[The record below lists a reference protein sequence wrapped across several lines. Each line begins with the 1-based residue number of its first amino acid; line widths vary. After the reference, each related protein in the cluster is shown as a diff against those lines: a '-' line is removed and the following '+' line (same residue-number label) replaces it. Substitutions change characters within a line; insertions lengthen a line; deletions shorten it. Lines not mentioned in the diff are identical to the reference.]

1 MALQLLKNTPTL
13 PIIMFNKG
21 AIVTPLTRNDFLK
34 QFLLT
39 TPGQY
44 HPETRAR
51 VAHLKQDS
59 LRQASVLI
67 GLVERPRG
75 LNVILTKRAEHLKHH
90 PGQVSFPGGKYEHYD
105 TSLVNTALREAQE
118 EIGLNPND
126 IHIVGQ
132 LPSLATVSQFE
143 VTPVVGFVPPSYQ
156 IQTDPNEVAEVFEVP
171 AHVLLDKNQ
180 LISQMFTIGHHKH
193 RIFALTYQHH
203 LIWGMTAQIVQALQ
217 NQIFLPHE
225 YHQRQIDQHKHNI

>member
-1 MALQLLKNTPTL
+1 M
-13 PIIMFNKG
+13 
-21 AIVTPLTRNDFLK
+21 TPLTRSDFLQ

-39 TPGQY
+39 PPAQY

-51 VAHLKQDS
+51 VAHLAKTS

-90 PGQVSFPGGKYEHYD
+90 PGQVSFPGGKYEQYD
-105 TSLVNTALREAQE
+105 NSLINTALREAQE
-118 EIGLNPND
+118 EIGLRPEQIN
-126 IHIVGQ
+126 IVGQ

-143 VTPVVGFVPPSYQ
+143 VTPVVGFVAPNYH

-171 AHVLLDKNQ
+171 AHILLDKNQ
-180 LISQMFTIGHHKH
+180 LISQTFTIGNRQH
-193 RIFALTYQHH
+193 RIFALTYQQH

-217 NQIFLPHE
+217 NQIILRYE
-225 YHQRQIDQHKHNI
+225 YQQTLIV

>member
-1 MALQLLKNTPTL
+1 M
-13 PIIMFNKG
+13 
-21 AIVTPLTRNDFLK
+21 TPLTRSDFLQ

-39 TPGQY
+39 PPAQY

-51 VAHLKQDS
+51 VAHLAKTS

-90 PGQVSFPGGKYEHYD
+90 PGQVSFPGGKYEPYD
-105 TSLVNTALREAQE
+105 NSLINTALREAQE
-118 EIGLNPND
+118 EIGLQPDQIN
-126 IHIVGQ
+126 IVGQ

-143 VTPVVGFVPPSYQ
+143 VTPVVGFVAPNYH

-171 AHVLLDKNQ
+171 AHILLDKNQ
-180 LISQMFTIGHHKH
+180 LISQTFTIGNRQH
-193 RIFALTYQHH
+193 RIFALTYQQH

-217 NQIFLPHE
+217 NQIILRYE
-225 YHQRQIDQHKHNI
+225 YQQTLIV

>member
-1 MALQLLKNTPTL
+1 M
-13 PIIMFNKG
+13 
-21 AIVTPLTRNDFLK
+21 TPLTRSDFLQ

-39 TPGQY
+39 PPAQY

-51 VAHLKQDS
+51 VAHLAKTS

-90 PGQVSFPGGKYEHYD
+90 PGQVSFPGGKYEQYD
-105 TSLVNTALREAQE
+105 NSLINTALREAQE
-118 EIGLNPND
+118 EIGLRPDQIN
-126 IHIVGQ
+126 IVGQ

-143 VTPVVGFVPPSYQ
+143 VTPVVGFVAPNYH

-171 AHVLLDKNQ
+171 AHILLDKNQ
-180 LISQMFTIGHHKH
+180 LISQTFTIGNHKH
-193 RIFALTYQHH
+193 RIFALTYQQH

-217 NQIFLPHE
+217 NQIILNYE
-225 YHQRQIDQHKHNI
+225 YQ

>member
-1 MALQLLKNTPTL
+1 M
-13 PIIMFNKG
+13 
-21 AIVTPLTRNDFLK
+21 TPLTRSDFLQ

-39 TPGQY
+39 PPAQY

-51 VAHLKQDS
+51 VAHLANTS

-90 PGQVSFPGGKYEHYD
+90 PGQVSFPGGKYEQYD
-105 TSLVNTALREAQE
+105 NSLINTALREAQE
-118 EIGLNPND
+118 EIGLQPDQIN
-126 IHIVGQ
+126 IVGQ

-143 VTPVVGFVPPSYQ
+143 VTPVVGFVAPNYH

-171 AHVLLDKNQ
+171 AHILLDKNQ
-180 LISQMFTIGHHKH
+180 LISQTFTIGNRQH
-193 RIFALTYQHH
+193 RIFALTYQQH

-217 NQIFLPHE
+217 NQIILRYE
-225 YHQRQIDQHKHNI
+225 YQQTLIV

>member
-1 MALQLLKNTPTL
+1 M
-13 PIIMFNKG
+13 
-21 AIVTPLTRNDFLK
+21 TPLTRSDFLQ

-39 TPGQY
+39 PPAQY

-51 VAHLKQDS
+51 VAHLAKTS

-90 PGQVSFPGGKYEHYD
+90 PGQVSFPGGKYEQYD
-105 TSLVNTALREAQE
+105 NSLIDTALREAQE
-118 EIGLNPND
+118 EIGLQPDQIN
-126 IHIVGQ
+126 IVGQ

-143 VTPVVGFVPPSYQ
+143 VTPVVGFVAPNYH

-171 AHVLLDKNQ
+171 AHILLDKNQ
-180 LISQMFTIGHHKH
+180 LISQTFTMGNRKH
-193 RIFALTYQHH
+193 RIFALTYQQH

-217 NQIFLPHE
+217 NQIILHYE
-225 YHQRQIDQHKHNI
+225 YQ